1 LILQVV
7 SILGA
12 LAILGAYAADQ
23 LGWINPSRLSYS
35 VANFAGAGILTFVAV
50 VDVQVG
56 FIVLQGAWTL
66 VSLWGIVRNLR
77 GGGARGM
84 RT

>member
-1 LILQVV
+1 MLQAV

-35 VANFAGAGILTFVAV
+35 VANFVGAGILTFVAV
-50 VDVQVG
+50 VDEQIG

-66 VSLWGIVRNLR
+66 VSLWGIVRNVR
-77 GGGARGM
+77 SGGAGGM
-84 RT
+84 RA

>member
-1 LILQVV
+1 MLQVV

-35 VANFAGAGILTFVAV
+35 VANFVGAGILTFVAV
-50 VDVQVG
+50 VDEQIG

-66 VSLWGIVRNLR
+66 VSLWGIVRNFR
-77 GGGARGM
+77 SGESGA
-84 RT
+84 

>member
-1 LILQVV
+1 MLQAV

-35 VANFAGAGILTFVAV
+35 VANFVGAGILTFVAV
-50 VDVQVG
+50 VDEQVG
-56 FIVLQGAWTL
+56 FVVLQGAWTL
-66 VSLWGIVRNLR
+66 VSLWGIVRNMR
-77 GGGARGM
+77 ARVARG
-84 RT
+84 

>member
-1 LILQVV
+1 MLQVV

-35 VANFAGAGILTFVAV
+35 VANFVGAGILTFVAV
-50 VDVQVG
+50 VDEQIG

-66 VSLWGIVRNLR
+66 VSLWGILRNLR
-77 GGGARGM
+77 SGETGA
-84 RT
+84 

>member
-1 LILQVV
+1 MLQVV

-35 VANFAGAGILTFVAV
+35 VANFVGAGILTFVAV
-50 VDVQVG
+50 VDEQIG

-77 GGGARGM
+77 SGETGA
-84 RT
+84 

>member
-1 LILQVV
+1 MLQVV

-35 VANFAGAGILTFVAV
+35 VANFVGAGILTFVAV
-50 VDVQVG
+50 VDEQIG

-77 GGGARGM
+77 SGETG
-84 RT
+84 T

>member
-1 LILQVV
+1 MLQVV
-7 SILGA
+7 SIFGA

-23 LGWINPSRLSYS
+23 IGWINPSRLSYS
-35 VANFAGAGILTFVAV
+35 VANFVGAGVLTFVAV
-50 VDVQVG
+50 VDEQIG

-66 VSLWGIVRNLR
+66 VSLWGIVRNLSS
-77 GGGARGM
+77 GET